1 MANDI
6 QLRIV
11 TPRRQVLDETVLEV
25 TAPGTL
31 GEFGVLPNHATFLS
45 SLEIGRLSYRDARGL
60 RHLAVR
66 GGFAE
71 VSDNVM
77 TVLADAAEPGADVDP
92 VSARSD
98 LAAAE
103 SEMGRL
109 SPLDP
114 AYEAAATEAR
124 WAQARLDAAQ
134 KA

>member
-31 GEFGVLPNHATFLS
+31 GEFGVFPNHATFLS

-66 GGFAE
+66 SGFAE
-71 VSDNVM
+71 VSNNVM
-77 TVLADAAEPGADVDP
+77 TVLAEAAEPGAEVDP
-92 VSARSD
+92 VRAKSD

-103 SEMGRL
+103 SEMAHL
-109 SPLDP
+109 SPLDV

-124 WAQARLDAAQ
+124 WARARLDAAQ
-134 KA
+134 KT

>member
-1 MANDI
+1 MANEI

-11 TPRRQVLDETVLEV
+11 TPRRQVLDQAVLEV
-25 TAPGTL
+25 TAPGTV
-31 GEFGVLPNHATFLS
+31 GEFGVLPNHATFLG

-60 RHLAVR
+60 HHLAVR

-77 TVLADAAEPGADVDP
+77 TVLADAAEPSAEVDP
-92 VSARSD
+92 ARAKSD

-103 SEMGRL
+103 AAMADL

-114 AYEAAATEAR
+114 ACEAAAAEAR
-124 WAQARLDAAQ
+124 WARARLDAGQ